1 VGKEYGLEI
10 KKQKQK
16 INGKING
23 VYRHQVWL
31 VHKKQKNKKA
41 EKARERERL
50 DGELVRF
57 FFLPLML
64 LFSLFFFISFPKK

>member
-23 VYRHQVWL
+23 VPPPSV
-31 VHKKQKNKKA
+31 A
-41 EKARERERL
+41 
-50 DGELVRF
+50 
-57 FFLPLML
+57 
-64 LFSLFFFISFPKK
+64 ST

>member
-41 EKARERERL
+41 EKARERK
-50 DGELVRF
+50 VRSRACAF
-57 FFLPLML
+57 YFLPLML